1 VACDR
6 GDKMSDL
13 GFKLMVLIYWVVDLF
28 YSPEKRLETLKI
40 RPGVALLDYG
50 CGPGRYLKGFC
61 SAVGKNGK
69 VYAADIH
76 ELALHYS
83 KKRMEKHGLG
93 NVELVPVRDYHCD
106 IADNNVD
113 IICAFDMLHQ
123 VTEPNRLFKELHR
136 MIKRDGTLIL
146 DDGHQKRDLTKR
158 QIDESRLWKI
168 IEEKKDHLKCSP
180 K

>member
-1 VACDR
+1 M
-6 GDKMSDL
+6 DKPIPNIAYHGM
-13 GFKLMVLIYWVVDLF
+13 KLSYKARDI
-28 YSPEKRLETLKI
+28 I
-40 RPGVALLDYG
+40 RPRQIILSEVPIKVGDTVLDYG

-93 NVELVPVRDYHCD
+93 NVELVLVRDYHCD
-106 IADNNVD
+106 IADNDVD

-136 MIKRDGTLIL
+136 IIKRDGTLIL

>member
-1 VACDR
+1 
-6 GDKMSDL
+6 MSDL
-13 GFKLMVLIYWVVDLF
+13 GFKLMVCIYWVVDLF
-28 YSPEKRLETLKI
+28 YLPEKRIETLGI
-40 RPGVALLDYG
+40 HPGVTLLDYG

-61 SAVGKNGK
+61 RAVGKNGK
-69 VYAADIH
+69 VYAADVH

-83 KKRMEKHGLG
+83 KKRMEKHRLG
-93 NVELVPVRDYHCD
+93 NVELVLVRDYHCG

-136 MIKRDGTLIL
+136 IIKRDGTLIL
-146 DDGHQKRDLTKR
+146 DDGHQKRTKTKT
-158 QIDESRLWKI
+158 QINESNLWNV
-168 IEEKKDHLKCSP
+168 IEETRDHLKCIP